1 MLWTCACILAV
12 DFTYFPRRFAKA
24 TTFGSGM
31 LPCFSVFTIQPREV

>member
-24 TTFGSGM
+24 TTYGSGK
-31 LPCFSVFTIQPREV
+31 LPCF